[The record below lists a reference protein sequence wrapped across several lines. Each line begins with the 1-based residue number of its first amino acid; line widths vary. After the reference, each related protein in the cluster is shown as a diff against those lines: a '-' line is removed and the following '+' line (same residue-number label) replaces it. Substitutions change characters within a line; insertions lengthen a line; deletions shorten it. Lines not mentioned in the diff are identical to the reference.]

1 MFEADVTA
9 AAAAAAASI
18 VLLQAGGLLTQDQ
31 QVVTCSAR
39 WVLAQKAANVLLC
52 SSVPSHCLIAHTQET
67 MLV

>member
-9 AAAAAAASI
+9 AAAVAAASI
-18 VLLQAGGLLTQDQ
+18 VLLQARGFFTQDQ

-39 WVLAQKAANVLLC
+39 WVLVQKAADVLLC
-52 SSVPSHCLIAHTQET
+52 SSVSSHCLTAHTQEN